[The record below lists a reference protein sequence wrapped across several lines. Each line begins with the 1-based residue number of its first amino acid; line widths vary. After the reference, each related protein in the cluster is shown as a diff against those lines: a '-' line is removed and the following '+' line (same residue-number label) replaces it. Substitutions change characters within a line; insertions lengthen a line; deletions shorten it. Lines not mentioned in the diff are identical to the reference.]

1 MSAFETWL
9 SGKLQELETDEGVFL
24 PYIVSILEGED
35 ETEEE
40 KKEGLTGILADCL
53 DNEEAIEAVLNDIM
67 DNWKNLSSNGESNK
81 EVVEEVKKLDITA
94 KMHEITQERLANSK
108 VKTKEM
114 TEEEKKIKEAV
125 LNSMQ
130 NGAKSDDEEEDAEAG
145 DLGPANTNAA
155 QVQQVLVILHNNH
168 HACQGKYIRKEQLT
182 QALNCSC
189 ISEWIRAIYWGIY
202 NENNRKCTS
211 I

>member
-24 PYIVSILEGED
+24 PYIVSILESED

-168 HACQGKYIRKEQLT
+168 HTCQGKYIRKEQLT
-182 QALNCSC
+182 QALNCNC
-189 ISEWIRAIYWGIY
+189 ISELNTGHLQL
-202 NENNRKCTS
+202 N
-211 I
+211 

>member
-24 PYIVSILEGED
+24 PYIVSILESED

-189 ISEWIRAIYWGIY
+189 ISE
-202 NENNRKCTS
+202 
-211 I
+211 

>member
-24 PYIVSILEGED
+24 PYIVSILESED

-67 DNWKNLSSNGESNK
+67 DNWKNLSSNGESIK

-202 NENNRKCTS
+202 N
-211 I
+211 

>member
-24 PYIVSILEGED
+24 PYIVSILESED

-202 NENNRKCTS
+202 N
-211 I
+211 

>member
-24 PYIVSILEGED
+24 PYIVSILESED

-189 ISEWIRAIYWGIY
+189 ILEVIRANYWGICY
-202 NENNRKCTS
+202 
-211 I
+211 

>member
-24 PYIVSILEGED
+24 PYIVSILESED

-189 ISEWIRAIYWGIY
+189 ISEWIRAKYWGICY
-202 NENNRKCTS
+202 
-211 I
+211 

>member
-1 MSAFETWL
+1 MRVRYFAIMSAFETWL

-24 PYIVSILEGED
+24 PYIVSILESED

-40 KKEGLTGILADCL
+40 KREGLTGILADCL
-53 DNEEAIEAVLNDIM
+53 DNEEAIEAVLNDII
-67 DNWKNLSSNGESNK
+67 DNWKNLSSKGDSVT
-81 EVVEEVKKLDITA
+81 EVAEEVKQLDITA

-114 TEEEKKIKEAV
+114 TEEEKKIKAAV

-130 NGAKSDDEEEDAEAG
+130 NGAKSDDEEEGAEAG

-155 QVQQVLVILHNNH
+155 QVQQV
-168 HACQGKYIRKEQLT
+168 
-182 QALNCSC
+182 C
-189 ISEWIRAIYWGIY
+189 IPIHDHYHFFFIIFRTLS
-202 NENNRKCTS
+202 N
-211 I
+211 

>member
-24 PYIVSILEGED
+24 PYIVSILESED

-168 HACQGKYIRKEQLT
+168 PACQGKYIRKEQLT

-202 NENNRKCTS
+202 N
-211 I
+211 